1 MSGEGLLLLPVVLAQ
16 EAIRYA
22 KDVGSSVATLFAGT
36 GSEAPVDLYTKQDA
50 LSQIITLAVLAD
62 GEVTDAE
69 AANLHHL
76 FETSE
81 RFTGDAGHAVLRL
94 REAAKRAS
102 DLEALENTVRVVA
115 TDLDREWKDDA
126 FRFVAVLALRGSGFG
141 KQEQGFRVAPSSDPG
156 TLLAIFARALDVP
169 ADERDSVIEHTQ
181 RTMG

>member
-1 MSGEGLLLLPVVLAQ
+1 MSGGEGLLLLPVVLAQ

-22 KDVGSSVATLFAGT
+22 KDLGSSVSTLFAGV
-36 GSEAPVDLYTKQDA
+36 GEEAPVDIYTKQDA

-76 FETSE
+76 FETSD
-81 RFTGDAGHAVLRL
+81 RFTGDAAAAVQRL

-115 TDLDREWKDDA
+115 MDLDRDWKDDA

-169 ADERDSVIEHTQ
+169 PEQRDAILERTRQ
-181 RTMG
+181 A

>member
-1 MSGEGLLLLPVVLAQ
+1 MSLAALPILLAD
-16 EAIRYA
+16 EAIRFA
-22 KDVGSSVATLFAGT
+22 KDLGSSVSSLFGGVAED
-36 GSEAPVDLYTKQDA
+36 SPVDLYTKQDA

-69 AANLHHL
+69 AANLRHL
-76 FETSE
+76 FETSD
-81 RFTGDAGHAVLRL
+81 RFTGDAGDAVTRL

-141 KQEQGFRVAPSSDPG
+141 RQEQGFRAAPSSDPG

-169 ADERDSVIEHTQ
+169 PDERDSVIEHT
-181 RTMG
+181 